1 MSPRLLEGVIDVAPD
16 ARDQRIASL
25 EAEVREL
32 RRARDD
38 AEVEATRARE
48 DANRALSMLRKQ
60 LSPLYRAL
68 QAVFGELDAA
78 GVTDQSPIGGANG
91 SAGSATDPRW
101 DSWKNRL
108 GPNCA
113 KVIDVLL
120 LGGEMT
126 VTGISLTAKMGKNTV
141 YQATS
146 KMGQAGILVRNG
158 GKFSLKQL

>member
-1 MSPRLLEGVIDVAPD
+1 MNEGLMIRPVIDD
-16 ARDQRIASL
+16 RNERIDSL
-25 EAEVREL
+25 EEDVRRLRVEL
-32 RRARDD
+32 AAAKR
-38 AEVEATRARE
+38 EATQAQA
-48 DANRALSMLRKQ
+48 DAARALSALRKQ

-78 GVTDQSPIGGANG
+78 GAEDSTPSGSPHSSQAWNE
-91 SAGSATDPRW
+91 
-101 DSWKNRL
+101 WKTRL

-113 KVIDVLL
+113 KVIDALL

-126 VTGISLTAKMGKNTV
+126 ITAITLTAKIGKNTA

-158 GKFSLKQL
+158 SKFSLKQL